1 MFKKRHPRSQNVTR
15 ASIKL
20 SLAVSEIQVMYDL
33 TTAEL
38 IKILVETQLDIATQ
52 AVRIEREAEQ
62 EAEDEL
68 KEKLTLPPTERSN
81 DT

>member
-1 MFKKRHPRSQNVTR
+1 
-15 ASIKL
+15 
-20 SLAVSEIQVMYDL
+20 MYDL